1 VSDVRIVYITY
12 DIKAAQFFYLRAIC
26 LNAAAAAADGFC
38 RSCVFCSLSNIKEK
52 SPAPNQLEAL
62 V

>member
-26 LNAAAAAADGFC
+26 LNAAADDGFC